1 MKRITIY
8 QQKSP
13 VVEVID
19 DSDMNTDE
27 YCKELSKLFQSSNI
41 AILKTSQ
48 STFIG
53 RPSKINS
60 IILEDLKTDDTKVVS
75 QDPDEHGS
83 EAAEKAGEETKEEI
97 QEDIITDID

>member
-27 YCKELSKLFQSSNI
+27 YCNELSKLFQSSNI

-60 IILEDLKTDDTKVVS
+60 IVLEDIELHGNETVEAKSPSEPDVKVT
-75 QDPDEHGS
+75 
-83 EAAEKAGEETKEEI
+83 EKVTEEI